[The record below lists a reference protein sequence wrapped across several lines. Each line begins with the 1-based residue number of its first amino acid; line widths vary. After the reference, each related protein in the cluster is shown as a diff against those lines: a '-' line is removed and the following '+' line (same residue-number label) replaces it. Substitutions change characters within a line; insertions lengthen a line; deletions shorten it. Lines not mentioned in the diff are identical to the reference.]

1 MTKTL
6 DELGYYLL
14 AGAGGEGPATL
25 MDEARRGEE
34 LGFGTAFISER
45 WNVKEASSLV
55 GAACAVTSRMQIATA
70 ATNHNTRHPLITG
83 SWATTM
89 HRLSGG
95 RFTLGVG
102 RGIAA
107 IYGAFGIPAVTTAQM
122 EDWAQVMRRL
132 WHGEVIFNHD
142 GPMGKYP
149 ILFLDPDFNEDIRLA
164 LVAFGPNTLA
174 LGGRVFDDVI
184 LHTYFTPETLQ
195 RCVTTVKSAAEKA
208 GRDPDS
214 VRVWSCFAT
223 VGDHL
228 PEQLRLKKTV
238 ARLATYL
245 QGYGDL
251 LVQTNNW
258 DPAVLQRFRAD
269 SVVTS
274 IAGGID
280 HKATPEQIEHIA
292 TLIPDE
298 WLEPSA
304 TGSAQRVRG
313 PDPQGIRLRGR
324 RGDHAWR
331 DARRTRADRRG
342 VPSDLIGKGM
352 SQYLKDKV
360 IIVTGAASGFGKLIS
375 EKCAAGG
382 AKVVGVDVSVDAL
395 NEVFEGIRAAGFDG
409 TTHVADVTDMA
420 QVQAAGQHAVDT
432 YGRID
437 VIVNN
442 AGVMPLAF
450 FADHERAW
458 EKWHK
463 AIDINIK
470 GVVNGISAVYDTMIK
485 QGRGQVVNISS
496 IYGNAGTEG
505 SGVYSATKAAVD
517 VLSDSLRVEAQG
529 RIKVTTVKPTGVL
542 GTNLAGGVVNEAA
555 VIGIVGQKGAQFLEN
570 AGNLQ
575 TGALRPE
582 QMDVDSV
589 EYWLITP
596 DDLANA
602 VVHVIDQP
610 WGINISD
617 VTVRASGENY
627 VC

>member
-1 MTKTL
+1 M
-6 DELGYYLL
+6 
-14 AGAGGEGPATL
+14 
-25 MDEARRGEE
+25 
-34 LGFGTAFISER
+34 
-45 WNVKEASSLV
+45 
-55 GAACAVTSRMQIATA
+55 
-70 ATNHNTRHPLITG
+70 
-83 SWATTM
+83 
-89 HRLSGG
+89 
-95 RFTLGVG
+95 G

-142 GPMGKYP
+142 GPMGNYP

-174 LGGRVFDDVI
+174 LGGRAFDDVI

-195 RCVTTVKSAAEKA
+195 GCVKTVKTAAEKA

-228 PEQLRLKKTV
+228 PEELRLKKTV

-251 LVQTNNW
+251 LVRTNKWN
-258 DPAVLQRFRAD
+258 PAVLERFRAD
-269 SVVTS
+269 PVVTS

-280 HKATPEQIEHIA
+280 HKATAEQIEHIA

-298 WLEPSA
+298 WLQPSA
-304 TGSAQRVRG
+304 TGSAQ
-313 PDPQGIRLRGR
+313 QC
-324 RGDHAWR
+324 
-331 DARRTRADRRG
+331 ADRIREEFDYG
-342 VPSDLIGKGM
+342 ADAVIMHGATPDELEPIVTAYRATLIGIGM
-352 SQYLKDKV
+352 SPYLQDKV

-382 AKVVGVDVSVDAL
+382 AKVVGVDVNPDGL
-395 NEVFEGIRAAGFDG
+395 NEVFEGIRAAGNEG
-409 TTHVADVTDMA
+409 TSYVADVVDMA
-420 QVQAAGQHAVDT
+420 QVQAAARHAVDT

-450 FADHERAW
+450 FADHQLAW
-458 EKWHK
+458 DKWHK

-470 GVVNGISAVYDTMIK
+470 GVVNGIAAVYDTMIE

-542 GTNLAGGVVNEAA
+542 GTNLASWVVNQEAI
-555 VIGIVGQKGAQFLEN
+555 IGIVGQKGAQFLEN

-575 TGALRPE
+575 NGALRPE
-582 QMDVDSV
+582 QLDVDSV
-589 EYWLITP
+589 AYWLITP
-596 DDLANA
+596 EDLADA
-602 VVHVIDQP
+602 VVMSSTSP
-610 WGINISD
+610 GES
-617 VTVRASGENY
+617 ASAT
-627 VC
+627 